1 MSAFKRQHEKG
12 GRVARIA
19 SRRVRFDCTGA
30 RSKPRELV
38 LPLEGVWSPP
48 DQRLFRD
55 VLTHANRASW
65 SESHGRAPGRNRRAR
80 SGEKARILRSG
91 GALGMAKGVAEHA
104 PGHSTNAQRPVG
116 EVRHIAVG
124 SPRPGARARLLA
136 SSAKRRRQCTSTTG

>member
-12 GRVARIA
+12 GRV
-19 SRRVRFDCTGA
+19 
-30 RSKPRELV
+30 
-38 LPLEGVWSPP
+38 
-48 DQRLFRD
+48 
-55 VLTHANRASW
+55 
-65 SESHGRAPGRNRRAR
+65 AR

-136 SSAKRRRQCTSTTG
+136 FQGGAR